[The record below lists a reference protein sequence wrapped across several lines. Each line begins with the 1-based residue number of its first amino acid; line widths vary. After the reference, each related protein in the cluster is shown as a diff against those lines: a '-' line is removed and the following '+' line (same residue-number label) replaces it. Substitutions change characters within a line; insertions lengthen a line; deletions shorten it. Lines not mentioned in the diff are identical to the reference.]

1 MEFNEEEQLYTYPCP
16 CGDKF
21 EIYVVS
27 SIYIA
32 SMTLQYWPVLKD
44 DLRDGDDVA
53 RCPSCSLIIRVIY
66 DPDEFADEEDED
78 EETTYQVDTSI
89 IVS

>member
-27 SIYIA
+27 VYFLLD
-32 SMTLQYWPVLKD
+32 TLQSEY
-44 DLRDGDDVA
+44 
-53 RCPSCSLIIRVIY
+53 
-66 DPDEFADEEDED
+66 
-78 EETTYQVDTSI
+78 
-89 IVS
+89 